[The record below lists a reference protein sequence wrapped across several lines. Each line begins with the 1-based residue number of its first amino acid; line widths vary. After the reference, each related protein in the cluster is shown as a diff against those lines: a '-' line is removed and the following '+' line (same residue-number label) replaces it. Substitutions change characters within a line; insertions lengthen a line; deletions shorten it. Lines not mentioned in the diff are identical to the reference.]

1 MKKTRKYVSMMA
13 AATICGMLSIGIPAV
28 AQASDGSEAAVT
40 SSRSFTP
47 GSKVRADLLTEST
60 ATTVEKDSSW
70 GGIESL
76 NVPATKSQ
84 AEKDAEARAQQA
96 QVQAQEQAQ
105 AASSRRQSAQQVS
118 RSAARASTASTV
130 ADAPVSGTGAD
141 VVNYALQ
148 FQGIPYV
155 FGGTDPAKGFDCSG
169 FTQYVFAHFGISLPR
184 TADAQR
190 SVGVPVTDPAPGDLL
205 VTSDGSHVGIYVGGG
220 RMIHAPRPGR
230 TVTVQKL
237 YRDFEYRRLV

>member
-28 AQASDGSEAAVT
+28 AQASDGSEAVVT

-47 GSKVRADLLTEST
+47 GSKVRADLLAEST

-96 QVQAQEQAQ
+96 QEQAQ

-130 ADAPVSGTGAD
+130 VDAPVSGTGAD

>member
-13 AATICGMLSIGIPAV
+13 AATICGTLFIGIPAV
-28 AQASDGSEAAVT
+28 AQASDGSEAVAT

-84 AEKDAEARAQQA
+84 AEKDAEVRVQ
-96 QVQAQEQAQ
+96 QAQEQAQ
-105 AASSRRQSAQQVS
+105 AAASRRQSAQQVS
-118 RSAARASTASTV
+118 RSAARASTTNTV
-130 ADAPVSGTGAD
+130 TDAPVSGTGAD

-155 FGGTDPAKGFDCSG
+155 YGGTDPATGFDCSG

>member
-76 NVPATKSQ
+76 NVPATKSP
-84 AEKDAEARAQQA
+84 AEKDAEAKAQ
-96 QVQAQEQAQ
+96 QAQEQAQ
-105 AASSRRQSAQQVS
+105 AAASRRQSAQQVS
-118 RSAARASTASTV
+118 RSAARASTTNTV
-130 ADAPVSGTGAD
+130 TDAPVSGTGAD

-155 FGGTDPAKGFDCSG
+155 YGGTDPATGFDCSG

>member
-1 MKKTRKYVSMMA
+1 MKKTRKYVSIMA
-13 AATICGMLSIGIPAV
+13 AATISGMLSIGIPAV

-84 AEKDAEARAQQA
+84 AEKDAETRAQ
-96 QVQAQEQAQ
+96 QAQEQAQ
-105 AASSRRQSAQQVS
+105 TAASRRQSAQQVS
-118 RSAARASTASTV
+118 RSSARASTPNTV
-130 ADAPVSGTGAD
+130 TDVPVSGTGAD

-155 FGGTDPAKGFDCSG
+155 FGGTDPATGFDCSG
-169 FTQYVFAHFGISLPR
+169 FTQYVFAHFGIGLPR
-184 TADAQR
+184 IAAAQG
-190 SVGVPVTDPAPGDLL
+190 SAGVPVTDPAPGDLMVAL
-205 VTSDGSHVGIYVGGG
+205 DGSHVGIYVGGG
-220 RMIHAPRPGR
+220 RMIHAPSPGQS
-230 TVTVQKL
+230 VKVQAV
-237 YRDFEYRRLV
+237 YQTFNYRRLV

>member
-28 AQASDGSEAAVT
+28 AQASDGSEAVVT

-76 NVPATKSQ
+76 NVPATKSP
-84 AEKDAEARAQQA
+84 AEKDAEAKAQ
-96 QVQAQEQAQ
+96 QAQEQAQ
-105 AASSRRQSAQQVS
+105 AAASRHQSSQQVS
-118 RSAARASTASTV
+118 RSAARSSTV
-130 ADAPVSGTGAD
+130 STITEVQATGRGAD

-148 FQGIPYV
+148 FQGVPYV
-155 FGGTDPAKGFDCSG
+155 FGGTDPATGFDCSG
-169 FTQYVFAHFGISLPR
+169 FTQYVFAHFGIGLPR

-190 SVGVPVTDPAPGDLL
+190 SVGVPVTDPAPGDLI
-205 VTSDGSHVGIYVGGG
+205 VTPEGSHVGIYVGGG
-220 RMIHAPRPGR
+220 RMIHAPDVGR
-230 TVTVQKL
+230 TVTVEKL
-237 YRDFEYRRLV
+237 YRAFEYRRLV

>member
-28 AQASDGSEAAVT
+28 AQASDGSEAVVT

-96 QVQAQEQAQ
+96 QEQAQ

-118 RSAARASTASTV
+118 RSAARASTTNTV
-130 ADAPVSGTGAD
+130 TDAPVSGTGAD

-155 FGGTDPAKGFDCSG
+155 YGGTDPAKGFDCSG

>member
-13 AATICGMLSIGIPAV
+13 AATICGTLFIGIPAV
-28 AQASDGSEAAVT
+28 AQASDGSEAVAT

-60 ATTVEKDSSW
+60 ATTVEKDSRW

-96 QVQAQEQAQ
+96 QAAASQRQ
-105 AASSRRQSAQQVS
+105 AAQVS
-118 RSAARASTASTV
+118 RSAARGGASSRV
-130 ADAPVSGTGAD
+130 ADVPATGTGAD

-155 FGGTDPAKGFDCSG
+155 YGGTDPARGFDCSG
-169 FTQYVFAHFGISLPR
+169 FTQYVFAHFGIGLPR
-184 TADAQR
+184 VAADQG
-190 SVGVPVTDPAPGDLL
+190 SMGVPVTDPAPGDLM
-205 VTSDGSHVGIYVGGG
+205 VAPDGSHVGIYVGGG
-220 RMIHAPRPGR
+220 RMIHAPAPGQS
-230 TVTVQKL
+230 VKVQAV
-237 YRDFEYRRLV
+237 YQTFNYRRLV

>member
-96 QVQAQEQAQ
+96 QAAASQRQ
-105 AASSRRQSAQQVS
+105 AAQVS
-118 RSAARASTASTV
+118 RSAARGGASSRV
-130 ADAPVSGTGAD
+130 ADVPATGTGAD

-155 FGGTDPAKGFDCSG
+155 YGGTDPATGFDCSG

>member
-28 AQASDGSEAAVT
+28 AQASDGSEAVVT

-96 QVQAQEQAQ
+96 QEQAQ
-105 AASSRRQSAQQVS
+105 AVASRRQSAQQVS
-118 RSAARASTASTV
+118 RSSARASTPSTV
-130 ADAPVSGTGAD
+130 TDVPVSGTGAD

-155 FGGTDPAKGFDCSG
+155 FGGTDPATGFDCSG

>member
-28 AQASDGSEAAVT
+28 AQASDGSEAVVT

-96 QVQAQEQAQ
+96 QEQAQ

-118 RSAARASTASTV
+118 RSAARASTTSTV
-130 ADAPVSGTGAD
+130 VDAPVSGTGAD

-155 FGGTDPAKGFDCSG
+155 FGGTDPATGFDCSG

>member
-96 QVQAQEQAQ
+96 QEQAQ
-105 AASSRRQSAQQVS
+105 AAASRRQSAQQVS
-118 RSAARASTASTV
+118 RSSARASTPNTV
-130 ADAPVSGTGAD
+130 TDVPVSGTGAD

-155 FGGTDPAKGFDCSG
+155 FGGTDPATGFDCSG
-169 FTQYVFAHFGISLPR
+169 FTQYVFAHFGIGLPR
-184 TADAQR
+184 IAAAQG
-190 SVGVPVTDPAPGDLL
+190 SAGVSVTDPAPGDLM
-205 VTSDGSHVGIYVGGG
+205 VAPDGSHVGIYVGGG
-220 RMIHAPRPGR
+220 RMIHAPSPGQS
-230 TVTVQKL
+230 VKVQAV
-237 YRDFEYRRLV
+237 YQTFNYRRLV

>member
-1 MKKTRKYVSMMA
+1 MKKTRKYVSLMA

-96 QVQAQEQAQ
+96 QEQAQ

-118 RSAARASTASTV
+118 RSAARASTTSTV
-130 ADAPVSGTGAD
+130 VDAPVSGTGAD

-190 SVGVPVTDPAPGDLL
+190 SVGVPVRDPAPGDLL

>member
-13 AATICGMLSIGIPAV
+13 AATFCGMLSIGIPAV
-28 AQASDGSEAAVT
+28 AQASDGSEAVVT

-96 QVQAQEQAQ
+96 QEQAQ
-105 AASSRRQSAQQVS
+105 AAASRHQSAQQVS
-118 RSAARASTASTV
+118 RSAARAARASTTNTV
-130 ADAPVSGTGAD
+130 TDAPVSGTGAD

-155 FGGTDPAKGFDCSG
+155 YGGTDPATGFDCSG

-190 SVGVPVTDPAPGDLL
+190 SAGVPVTDPAPGDLL

>member
-96 QVQAQEQAQ
+96 QEQAQ
-105 AASSRRQSAQQVS
+105 AAASRRQSAQQVS
-118 RSAARASTASTV
+118 RSSARASTPNTV
-130 ADAPVSGTGAD
+130 TDVPVSGTGAD

-155 FGGTDPAKGFDCSG
+155 FGGTDPATGFDCSG
-169 FTQYVFAHFGISLPR
+169 FTQYVFAHFGIGLPR
-184 TADAQR
+184 IAAAQG
-190 SVGVPVTDPAPGDLL
+190 SAGVPVTDPAPGDLM
-205 VTSDGSHVGIYVGGG
+205 VAPDGSHVGIYVGGG
-220 RMIHAPRPGR
+220 RMIHAPSPGQS
-230 TVTVQKL
+230 VKVQAV
-237 YRDFEYRRLV
+237 YQIFNYRRLV

>member
-28 AQASDGSEAAVT
+28 AQASDGSEAVVT

-96 QVQAQEQAQ
+96 QEQAQ

-130 ADAPVSGTGAD
+130 VDAPVSGTGAD

-155 FGGTDPAKGFDCSG
+155 YGGTDPATGFDCSG

>member
-13 AATICGMLSIGIPAV
+13 AATICGTLFIGIPAV
-28 AQASDGSEAAVT
+28 AQASDGSEAVAT

-60 ATTVEKDSSW
+60 ATTVEKDSRW

-96 QVQAQEQAQ
+96 QEQAQ
-105 AASSRRQSAQQVS
+105 AAASRRQSAQQVS
-118 RSAARASTASTV
+118 RSAARAARASTTNTV
-130 ADAPVSGTGAD
+130 TDAPVSGTGAD

-155 FGGTDPAKGFDCSG
+155 YGGTDPATGFDCSG

>member
-28 AQASDGSEAAVT
+28 AQASDGSEAVVT

-96 QVQAQEQAQ
+96 QEQAQ
-105 AASSRRQSAQQVS
+105 AAASRRQSAQQVS
-118 RSAARASTASTV
+118 RSAARASTTNTV
-130 ADAPVSGTGAD
+130 TDAPVSGTGAD

-155 FGGTDPAKGFDCSG
+155 YGGTDPATGFDCSG

>member
-1 MKKTRKYVSMMA
+1 MA
-13 AATICGMLSIGIPAV
+13 AATISGMLSIGIPAV

-96 QVQAQEQAQ
+96 QEQAQ
-105 AASSRRQSAQQVS
+105 AAASRRQSAQQVS
-118 RSAARASTASTV
+118 RSSARASTPNTV
-130 ADAPVSGTGAD
+130 TDVPVSATGAD

-155 FGGTDPAKGFDCSG
+155 FGGTDPATGFDCSG
-169 FTQYVFAHFGISLPR
+169 FTQYVFAHFGIGLPR
-184 TADAQR
+184 IAAAQG
-190 SVGVPVTDPAPGDLL
+190 STGVSVTDPAPGDLM
-205 VTSDGSHVGIYVGGG
+205 VAPDGSHVGIYVGGG
-220 RMIHAPRPGR
+220 RMIHAPSPGQS
-230 TVTVQKL
+230 VKVQAV
-237 YRDFEYRRLV
+237 YQTFNYRRLV

>member
-96 QVQAQEQAQ
+96 QEQAQ

-118 RSAARASTASTV
+118 RSAARASTTSTV
-130 ADAPVSGTGAD
+130 VDAPVSGTGAD

-155 FGGTDPAKGFDCSG
+155 YGGTDPATGFDCSG

>member
-96 QVQAQEQAQ
+96 QVQAQ

-118 RSAARASTASTV
+118 RSAARASTTSTV
-130 ADAPVSGTGAD
+130 VDAPVSGTGAD

>member
-1 MKKTRKYVSMMA
+1 MKKTHKSVSMMA
-13 AATICGMLSIGIPAV
+13 AVAICGMLSIGIPAV
-28 AQASDGSEAAVT
+28 AEASDGSEAVVT

-84 AEKDAEARAQQA
+84 AEKDAEVRAQ
-96 QVQAQEQAQ
+96 QAQEQAQ
-105 AASSRRQSAQQVS
+105 AAASRRQSSQQVS
-118 RSAARASTASTV
+118 RSAARTSTTNTTSTGI
-130 ADAPVSGTGAD
+130 DAPVSGTGTD

-155 FGGTDPAKGFDCSG
+155 FGGTDPATGFDCSG

-184 TADAQR
+184 IAAAQG
-190 SVGVPVTDPAPGDLL
+190 SAGVPVTDPAPGDLM
-205 VTSDGSHVGIYVGGG
+205 VAPDGSHVGIYVGGG
-220 RMIHAPRPGR
+220 RMIHAPSPGKS
-230 TVTVQKL
+230 VKVQAV
-237 YRDFEYRRLV
+237 YQTFNYRRLV

>member
-28 AQASDGSEAAVT
+28 AQASDGSEAVVT

-76 NVPATKSQ
+76 NGPATKSQ

-96 QVQAQEQAQ
+96 QEQAQ
-105 AASSRRQSAQQVS
+105 AAASRRQSAQQVS
-118 RSAARASTASTV
+118 RSAARAARASTTNTV
-130 ADAPVSGTGAD
+130 TDAPVSGTGAD

-148 FQGIPYV
+148 VQGIPYV
-155 FGGTDPAKGFDCSG
+155 YGGTDPATGFDCSG

>member
-96 QVQAQEQAQ
+96 QEQAQ

-118 RSAARASTASTV
+118 RSAARASTTSTV
-130 ADAPVSGTGAD
+130 VDAPVSGTGAD

>member
-96 QVQAQEQAQ
+96 QEQAQ
-105 AASSRRQSAQQVS
+105 AAASRRQSAQQVS
-118 RSAARASTASTV
+118 RSSARASTPNTV
-130 ADAPVSGTGAD
+130 TDVPVSGTGAD

-155 FGGTDPAKGFDCSG
+155 FGGTDPATGFDCSG
-169 FTQYVFAHFGISLPR
+169 FTQYVFAHFGIGLPR
-184 TADAQR
+184 IAAAQG
-190 SVGVPVTDPAPGDLL
+190 SAGVPVTDPAPGDLMVAL
-205 VTSDGSHVGIYVGGG
+205 DGSHVGIYVGGG
-220 RMIHAPRPGR
+220 RMIHAPSPGQS
-230 TVTVQKL
+230 VKVQAV
-237 YRDFEYRRLV
+237 YQTFNYRRLV

>member
-76 NVPATKSQ
+76 NVPATKSP
-84 AEKDAEARAQQA
+84 AEKDAEAKAQ
-96 QVQAQEQAQ
+96 QAQEQAQ
-105 AASSRRQSAQQVS
+105 AAASRHQSSQQVS
-118 RSAARASTASTV
+118 RSAARASTTSTGTDV
-130 ADAPVSGTGAD
+130 PVSGVGAD

-148 FQGIPYV
+148 LQGIPYV
-155 FGGTDPAKGFDCSG
+155 HKGSDPATGFDCSG
-169 FTQYVFAHFGISLPR
+169 FTQYVFAHFGIGLPR
-184 TADAQR
+184 IAAAQG
-190 SVGVPVTDPAPGDLL
+190 SAGVPVTDPAPGDLMVAL
-205 VTSDGSHVGIYVGGG
+205 DGSHVGIYVGGG
-220 RMIHAPRPGR
+220 RMIHAPYPGESVKIEAVYQ
-230 TVTVQKL
+230 T
-237 YRDFEYRRLV
+237 FNYRRLV

>member
-96 QVQAQEQAQ
+96 QEQAQ
-105 AASSRRQSAQQVS
+105 AASSQRQSAQQVS
-118 RSAARASTASTV
+118 RSAARASTTSTV
-130 ADAPVSGTGAD
+130 VDAPASGTGAD

>member
-76 NVPATKSQ
+76 SVPATKSQ

-96 QVQAQEQAQ
+96 REQAQ
-105 AASSRRQSAQQVS
+105 AAASQRQSMQVS
-118 RSAARASTASTV
+118 RSAARGSTEN
-130 ADAPVSGTGAD
+130 PVTDVPATGTGAE

-148 FQGIPYV
+148 LQGIPYV

-169 FTQYVFAHFGISLPR
+169 FTQYVFAHFGIGLPR
-184 TADAQR
+184 TAAAQG
-190 SVGVPVTDPAPGDLL
+190 SAGVPVTDPAPGDLM
-205 VTSDGSHVGIYVGGG
+205 VAPDGSHVGIYVGGG
-220 RMIHAPRPGR
+220 RMIHAPSPGSCVR
-230 TVTVQKL
+230 VQAV
-237 YRDFEYRRLV
+237 YQTFYYRRLV

>member
-28 AQASDGSEAAVT
+28 AQASDGSEAVVT

-47 GSKVRADLLTEST
+47 GSKVRADLLAEST

-96 QVQAQEQAQ
+96 QEQAQ
-105 AASSRRQSAQQVS
+105 AAASRRQSAQQVS

-130 ADAPVSGTGAD
+130 VDAPVSGTGAD

-155 FGGTDPAKGFDCSG
+155 YGGTDPATGFDCSG

>member
-96 QVQAQEQAQ
+96 QEQAQ

-130 ADAPVSGTGAD
+130 VDAPVSGTGAD

>member
-13 AATICGMLSIGIPAV
+13 AATICGTLFIGIPAV
-28 AQASDGSEAAVT
+28 AQASDGSEAVAT

-60 ATTVEKDSSW
+60 ATTVEKDSRW

-96 QVQAQEQAQ
+96 QAAASQRQ
-105 AASSRRQSAQQVS
+105 AAQVS
-118 RSAARASTASTV
+118 RSAARSGA
-130 ADAPVSGTGAD
+130 ADRISDVPATGTGAE

-155 FGGTDPAKGFDCSG
+155 FGGTDPARGFDCSG

>member
-13 AATICGMLSIGIPAV
+13 AATICGMLSICIPAV
-28 AQASDGSEAAVT
+28 AQASDGSEAVVT

-96 QVQAQEQAQ
+96 QEQAQ
-105 AASSRRQSAQQVS
+105 AAASRRQSAQQVS
-118 RSAARASTASTV
+118 RSAARPARASTTNTV
-130 ADAPVSGTGAD
+130 TDAPVSGTGAD

-155 FGGTDPAKGFDCSG
+155 YGGTDPATGFDCSG

>member
-28 AQASDGSEAAVT
+28 AQASDGSEAVVT

-96 QVQAQEQAQ
+96 QEQAQ

-130 ADAPVSGTGAD
+130 VDAPVSGTGAD

>member
-28 AQASDGSEAAVT
+28 AQASDGSEAVVT

-96 QVQAQEQAQ
+96 QEQAQ
-105 AASSRRQSAQQVS
+105 AAASRRQSAQQVS
-118 RSAARASTASTV
+118 RSAARASTTNTV
-130 ADAPVSGTGAD
+130 TDAPVSGTGAD

-155 FGGTDPAKGFDCSG
+155 YGGTDPATGFDCSG

-190 SVGVPVTDPAPGDLL
+190 SAGVPVTDPAPGDLL

>member
-1 MKKTRKYVSMMA
+1 MKNARKYVSLMA

-28 AQASDGSEAAVT
+28 AQASGGSEAAVT

-60 ATTVEKDSSW
+60 ATTVEKDSNW

-84 AEKDAEARAQQA
+84 SEKDAEARAQQA
-96 QVQAQEQAQ
+96 REQAQ
-105 AASSRRQSAQQVS
+105 AAASQRQSAQVS
-118 RSAARASTASTV
+118 RSAARGSTGGTV
-130 ADAPVSGTGAD
+130 ADVPATGKGAE

-155 FGGTDPAKGFDCSG
+155 LGGTDPAKGFDCSG
-169 FTQYVFAHFGISLPR
+169 FTQYVFANFGISLPR
-184 TADAQR
+184 IAAAQG
-190 SVGVPVTDPAPGDLL
+190 SAGVPVTDPAPGDLM
-205 VTSDGSHVGIYVGGG
+205 VAPDGSHVGIYVGGG
-220 RMIHAPRPGR
+220 RMVHAPSPGNCVR
-230 TVTVQKL
+230 VQAV
-237 YRDFEYRRLV
+237 YQTFYYRRLV